1 MTERVQ
7 DDDSLIPPGGDPS
20 GFFRNPLIIV
30 HQIEDG
36 SLRYVISLGP
46 IDKTMDDPRV
56 AGVLLSDLLDHL
68 AAAYQATTGRD
79 QRDVRAAIVKVM
91 RDEDGF
97 KEKDPTRGNPKGA
110 TVWPRKQ

>member
-1 MTERVQ
+1 MTDRVQ

-20 GFFRNPLIIV
+20 GFIRDPIIV
-30 HQIEDG
+30 VHQADDESI
-36 SLRYVISLGP
+36 RYLISLGG
-46 IDKTMDDPRV
+46 IDKNLDDPRPV
-56 AGVLLSDLLDHL
+56 GIVMSDLLDHL
-68 AAAYQATTGRD
+68 AAAYQKTTGRD

-91 RDEDGF
+91 RDEDRF

>member
-1 MTERVQ
+1 MTDRVQ

-79 QRDVRAAIVKVM
+79 QRDVRAAIFKVM
-91 RDEDGF
+91 RDEDRF
-97 KEKDPTRGNPKGA
+97 KEKDPTRGAARGA
-110 TVWPRKQ
+110 TIWPRKQ

>member
-1 MTERVQ
+1 MTDRIQ
-7 DDDSLIPPGGDPS
+7 DDDSLIPPGGEMS
-20 GFFRNPLIIV
+20 GFFRNPIIIV

-46 IDKTMDDPRV
+46 IDENLDDPRV

-68 AAAYQATTGRD
+68 AASYKGTTGRD
-79 QRDVRAAIVKVM
+79 QRDLRAAIFKVM
-91 RDEDGF
+91 RDEDRF
-97 KEKDPTRGNPKGA
+97 KEKDPSRWAARGA

>member
-1 MTERVQ
+1 MTDRVQ

-91 RDEDGF
+91 RDEDRY
-97 KEKDPTRGNPKGA
+97 KEKDPMRGNPKGA